1 MGNIRSSFRM
11 KVFFIFGLCLS
22 IVGALPHQDRQS
34 DLVSGFGCTDPSK
47 CKVGLYTH
55 FGKYIVAKE
64 NGEASANTNGWI
76 GKSEIFSVTFIGK
89 DKVVFKGR
97 FGKYLVAELN
107 GRVNANRGVPG
118 PWETWTVEK
127 KGKWKFA
134 FKSFHGKYLVA
145 EQNGELNAN
154 RDVALDL
161 ETFRVVTCP
170 AWLGLGICK

>member
-1 MGNIRSSFRM
+1 M
-11 KVFFIFGLCLS
+11 
-22 IVGALPHQDRQS
+22 
-34 DLVSGFGCTDPSK
+34 VSGFGCTDPSK

-107 GRVNANRGVPG
+107 GRVNANRAVPG
-118 PWETWTVEK
+118 AWETWTVEIK
-127 KGKWKFA
+127 SNWPWQFA
-134 FKSFHGKYLVA
+134 FKSAHGKYLVA
-145 EQNGELNAN
+145 ELNGELNAN
-154 RDVALDL
+154 RNVAGPY
-161 ETFRVVTCP
+161 ETFSLVGCGN
-170 AWLGLGICK
+170 LGLC